1 MEKTTMANA
10 SVDHMVS
17 VTIFLAAILLF
28 SNIFSQ
34 TIQTAVIYQQHRS
47 IATKCSGVLDSL
59 LLNPGNPTH
68 WALGDSSPSAFGL
81 QDPEFTQYQL
91 RPFALMRLMPTS
103 DNSVYY
109 PQLNTTYSNVTLGF
123 GQSLFVPYNKL
134 VNYSTA
140 SMLLGLNNTYG
151 FSLTLTPLVSV
162 SIAEVEPEQP
172 DQLKL
177 QIRVIGSGF
186 PLAGAAVNY
195 CFLMITG
202 RAKGSYPAYSIKY
215 NVTFTDDA
223 GVAYTTFEDFDRPAS
238 FLFMAYAH
246 LGGLTGIGYY
256 ENITYKESF
265 VVPFVSNF
273 ETGEVILAHSWDV
286 HAGANPAEI
295 AYNATFVLL
304 SEDYTFREMPLD
316 KVTGSVVGKLNYGQD
331 PQHAYTNLTISTQ
344 SSGILIVTYSKSQRE
359 NGAVIMPWG
368 ISSLAF
374 PVTFGGEPANQEWV
388 ATDMRHVTVN
398 GIAYQAK
405 LSMWSLE
412 GSQVIG

>member
-1 MEKTTMANA
+1 MASA
-10 SVDHMVS
+10 SVDHMIS
-17 VTIFLAAILLF
+17 VTVFLAAILLF

-47 IATKCSGVLDSL
+47 TATKCSDILDSL
-59 LLNPGNPTH
+59 LLNPGTPPY
-68 WALGDSSPSAFGL
+68 WALRNLNPSTFGL

-91 RPFALMRLMPTS
+91 SPFALMRLMPTT
-103 DNSVYY
+103 DNPVYY
-109 PQLNTTYSNVTLGF
+109 PQLNTTYSNITLGF

-140 SMLLGLNNTYG
+140 SKLLGLNNTYG

-162 SIAEVEPEQP
+162 NIAEVEPEKP
-172 DQLKL
+172 GQLKL
-177 QIRVIGSGF
+177 RIHVTGSGF

-195 CFLMITG
+195 CFFMING
-202 RAKGSYPAYSIKY
+202 RGRGSYPTYSIKY
-215 NVTFTDDA
+215 NITFADA
-223 GVAYTTFEDFDRPAS
+223 AGIAYLVFDDFDRSAS

-256 ENITYKESF
+256 NNVTYRESF

-286 HAGANPAEI
+286 HAGDNPAEI
-295 AYNATFVLL
+295 AFNATFVLL
-304 SEDYTFREMPLD
+304 SEDYAFREMPLNN
-316 KVTGSVVGKLNYGQD
+316 VTGRVVGKLNYGQD
-331 PQHAYTNLTISTQ
+331 PKHAYANLTISTK
-344 SSGILIVTYSKSQRE
+344 SSGVLIVTYSKSQRE

-374 PVTFGGEPANQEWV
+374 PVTFGGDSTNQEWV
-388 ATDMRHVTVN
+388 ATDIRQVTVN

-405 LSMWSLE
+405 FSLWSLE
-412 GSQVIG
+412 GSQVIGL